1 MADAAAAQTGIKT
14 VPIGAQEAAETYQVV
29 GSGGWF
35 AGRAHFQA
43 LEAREGQKF
52 AV

>member
-1 MADAAAAQTGIKT
+1 MVDAAAAQKGIKT
-14 VPIGAQEAAETYQVV
+14 VPIGDKEAAETYRVV

-35 AGRAHFQA
+35 AGSAYFQA

-52 AV
+52 GF